1 MREDILTDLPD
12 FVTKKVDIL
21 TAARQ
26 FKAAIDYNC
35 KEMGMDPDWE
45 TNISLYK
52 YYNDDSND
60 DKIIVVSFEAGPH
73 DWGVGYS
80 LGSHPKSYKMHKNIQ
95 DWYLEC
101 YYGFD
106 VMFTPIE
113 HEFARSFKQISLKAG
128 PSQGMKDKYDITEV
142 NYNAI

>member
-12 FVTKKVDIL
+12 FVTNKVDIL

-80 LGSHPKSYKMHKNIQ
+80 LGSHP
-95 DWYLEC
+95 
-101 YYGFD
+101 
-106 VMFTPIE
+106 
-113 HEFARSFKQISLKAG
+113 
-128 PSQGMKDKYDITEV
+128 
-142 NYNAI
+142 